1 MAAHI
6 RYVTCYS
13 VLGGVRGNSYYKET
27 VSSAG
32 LWHSKLELNMT
43 DIQSGVSVLCSVTA
57 RYFSVTL
64 TLA

>member
-1 MAAHI
+1 M
-6 RYVTCYS
+6 
-13 VLGGVRGNSYYKET
+13 KET

-32 LWHSKLELNMT
+32 LWQSKLELNMT